1 MIQLFT
7 DTDTDMTKKEAKKLG
22 FKLISM
28 PYSIGET
35 IIFPYEDWD
44 DFDPHEF
51 YEILRGGIIP
61 KTSSISEES
70 YIKYFEPVF
79 QNGDDIF
86 YAHFS
91 RNMSGTFENMDRA
104 IKKLLEK
111 YPERK
116 FFEVDLKGISALC
129 LNLLFEIKEQFD
141 FGRSPEEVIEW
152 VEKEA
157 QHFALYFFADDLK
170 FFKQSGRV
178 SNLAGVMGNLL
189 GIRPIIY
196 VNDEGKMLSIGKEKG
211 RFRAVEKLVGYVE
224 ELGIDLKKHRI
235 ILVSTDNNELVEEMK
250 KNLIEKFGEDL
261 RIEVHTVNPT
271 IGAHCG
277 PDAVGVCFYAK
288 HR

>member
-35 IIFPYEDWD
+35 IVFPYEDWD
-44 DFDPHEF
+44 DCDPHEF

-104 IKKLLEK
+104 VKKLLEK

-141 FGRSPEEVIEW
+141 FGRSPEEVVEW

-178 SNLAGVMGNLL
+178 SNLAGAMGNLL

-211 RFRAVEKLVGYVE
+211 RFRAVNKLVSYVE
-224 ELGIDLKKHRI
+224 ALGTDLKKHRI
-235 ILVSTDNNELVEEMK
+235 ILVSTDNKELIDEMK
-250 KNLIEKFGEDL
+250 KSLIEKFGEDL
-261 RIEVHTVNPT
+261 KIEVHTVNPT